1 MSAIEFNRFAAGLL
15 RECALLLEQQNANP
29 FRVNAYRR
37 AAQTLE
43 TLPQDARAIVA
54 ARGRGGL
61 TELPFIGEGIGQAIV
76 EIAKTGRLSRL
87 DRLRGAAEPEAALR
101 MVPGIGAALAK
112 RIHDRLDIDTLEAL
126 ETAAWDGRLEKLE
139 GISGRR
145 VAAIRAGTA
154 SLLGRP
160 AARQPPE
167 AAAPSIATL
176 LDVDAEYRRAAAANE
191 LPLLAPRRFN
201 PERKT
206 WLPVLHTDR
215 GGWHFTALYS
225 NTARA
230 HQLGRT
236 RDWVVLYFYDG
247 DHREAQCTV
256 VTETHGPLAGRRV
269 VRGSEADCAAHYGM
283 FDYQPA
289 AMSASERAGGHSS
302 VESRP

>member
-1 MSAIEFNRFAAGLL
+1 MPAIAFNRFAAGLL
-15 RECALLLEQQNANP
+15 RECALLLEQQSANP

-43 TLPQDARAIVA
+43 SLPQDARAIVA
-54 ARGRGGL
+54 SHGRGGL

-76 EIAKTGRLSRL
+76 EIAETGRLTRL
-87 DRLRGAAEPEAALR
+87 DRLRGAAEPEAQLR
-101 MVPGIGAALAK
+101 MVPGVGPSLAK

-126 ETAAWDGRLEKLE
+126 ETAAWDGRLAKLE
-139 GISGRR
+139 GIGARR
-145 VAAIRAGTA
+145 LAAIRAGAA

-160 AARQPPE
+160 AALHPAE
-167 AAAPSIATL
+167 GAAPSVAAL
-176 LDVDAEYRRAAAANE
+176 LDVDAEYRRAATAHE

-201 PERKT
+201 PKGEA

-215 GGWHFTALYS
+215 GYWHFTALYS

-247 DHREAQCTV
+247 DHREAQRTV
-256 VTETHGPLAGRRV
+256 VTETHGPLKGRRV
-269 VRGSEADCAAHYGM
+269 VRGSEADCAAYYGVSE
-283 FDYQPA
+283 YRPA
-289 AMSASERAGGHSS
+289 ALSA
-302 VESRP
+302 

>member
-1 MSAIEFNRFAAGLL
+1 MRAAEFNRFAAGLL

-43 TLPQDARAIVA
+43 SLRQDARAIVA

-87 DRLRGAAEPEAALR
+87 DRLRGAVEPEAPLR
-101 MVPGIGAALAK
+101 MIPGIGPTLAK
-112 RIHDRLDIDTLEAL
+112 RIHDELGVDTLESL

-139 GISGRR
+139 GISARR

-154 SLLGRP
+154 SLLGRQP
-160 AARQPPE
+160 ARGPRGDGAPPV
-167 AAAPSIATL
+167 ATL

-191 LPLLAPRRFN
+191 LPLIAPRRFN
-201 PERKT
+201 PERKA
-206 WLPVLHTDR
+206 WLPVLHTER

-225 NTARA
+225 NTGRA

-236 RDWVVLYFYDG
+236 RDWVVVYFYDG
-247 DHREAQCTV
+247 DHRERQRTV
-256 VTETHGPLAGRRV
+256 VTETHGPLEGRRV
-269 VRGSEADCAAHYGM
+269 VRGSEADCAEHYGLTV
-283 FDYQPA
+283 FQPA
-289 AMSASERAGGHSS
+289 ALPA
-302 VESRP
+302 